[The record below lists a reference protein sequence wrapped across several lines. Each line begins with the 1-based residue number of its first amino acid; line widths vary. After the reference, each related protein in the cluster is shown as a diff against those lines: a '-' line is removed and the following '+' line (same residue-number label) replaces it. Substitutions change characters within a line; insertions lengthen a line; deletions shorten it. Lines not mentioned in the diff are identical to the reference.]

1 MRLHWPLTVLNLCF
15 TVLGSATERFD
26 ERLTLRTLQD
36 GKVASKFTFTTL
48 LKGASPRDPKT
59 LDASDECE

>member
-1 MRLHWPLTVLNLCF
+1 MRLTATLLTLSF
-15 TVLGSATERFD
+15 TLLVSASERFD

-36 GKVASKFTFTTL
+36 GRVLSKFTFTIL

-59 LDASDECE
+59 LDASDECR

>member
-1 MRLHWPLTVLNLCF
+1 MLLWPLTVLNLCF
-15 TVLGSATERFD
+15 TVLASATEQFD

-36 GKVASKFTFTTL
+36 GKVASTFTFTTL

-59 LDASDECE
+59 LGASDECG